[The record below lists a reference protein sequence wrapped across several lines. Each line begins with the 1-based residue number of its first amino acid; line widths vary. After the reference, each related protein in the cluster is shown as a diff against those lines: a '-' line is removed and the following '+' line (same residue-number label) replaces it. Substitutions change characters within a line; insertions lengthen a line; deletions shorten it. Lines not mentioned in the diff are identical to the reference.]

1 MRYGVFFRAIN
12 VGKHNRVR
20 MEDLRAL
27 ATSLGYADVAT
38 YLQTGNMALAS
49 VDSAAS
55 VGERLEVA
63 LPSLGLKD
71 VAVIV
76 RSRDEL
82 QALGSTGD
90 PFARFPVADHR
101 HMAIFTRERVAVSEA
116 VPYLVK
122 GVTIVAVDDAAVLA
136 TIPRDA
142 PRPLNP
148 NAVVESQWRTRA
160 TTRWW
165 NVVEEFR
172 RDLLA

>member
-1 MRYGVFFRAIN
+1 MQYGVFFRAIN

-27 ATSLGYADVAT
+27 ATSLGYTDVAT
-38 YLQTGNMALAS
+38 YLQTGNMALGTAESAES
-49 VDSAAS
+49 VT
-55 VGERLEVA
+55 ERLEA
-63 LPSLGLKD
+63 TLPSVGVKD

-82 QALGSTGD
+82 HALGSAGD
-90 PFARFPVADHR
+90 PFARFPSEDHR
-101 HMAIFTRERVAVSEA
+101 HMAIFTRERVAAAEPA
-116 VPYLVK
+116 PYVVK
-122 GVTIVAVDDAAVLA
+122 GVTVVAVDRAAVLA
-136 TIPRDA
+136 TIPRA
-142 PRPLNP
+142 PARPLNP
-148 NAVVESQWRTRA
+148 NAVVESHWHTRA